1 MIHVSYGLHDRDGH
15 YTKFVGTSITSIFEN
30 TRAPVTIHILH
41 DQTLNADNR
50 DKLNYVVGKYN
61 QRIKFYD
68 VAQLMP
74 ERIKFLTDRLP
85 QIFQGRFSVGTFYR
99 LLMTELLPKHEIR
112 RIIYLDADILV
123 NLDIADLWYTRLDE
137 QPLAAVS
144 ELDATGGHM
153 VENKHIITTGRVKD
167 VDYFN
172 AGVLLL
178 DLDAINKAVPNL
190 FNDGVQFLVD
200 NPKCECFDQDILNN
214 YFSTRYLKLPGRF
227 DYFVQADR
235 TFMKTNK
242 LERYIYHYAG
252 QEINFDMTNV
262 YSKFFFENFMRTPWF
277 STETIGKMYDY
288 LRRAN
293 LQMRTTLQQM
303 SSILTQKRRA
313 FFIETQVIAAMKKF
327 FGVIDGEEIIDA
339 KQSGAIEKLIKAMRA
354 SQGKK
359 IYFILVTNI
368 KPLHERLTREGFKYG
383 ADYVNARNFLA
394 ENQGGTPMNSYEFI
408 KNM

>member
-1 MIHVSYGLHDRDGH
+1 MIHVSYGLHDRDAH
-15 YTKFVGTSITSIFEN
+15 YTKFVGTSLTSIFEN
-30 TRAPVTIHILH
+30 TREPITVHILH
-41 DQTLNADNR
+41 DQTLTPDNR

-61 QRIKFYD
+61 QRIKFYN

-85 QIFQGRFSVGTFYR
+85 QIFQGRFSIGTFYR
-99 LLMTELLPKHEIR
+99 LLMTELLPKHDVR
-112 RIIYLDADILV
+112 RMIYLDADILV
-123 NLDIADLWYTRLDE
+123 NLDIADLWFTRLDDH
-137 QPLAAVS
+137 PLAAVS
-144 ELDATGGHM
+144 ELDATTGHM
-153 VENKHIITTGRVKD
+153 VENKHIITSGRVKD

-214 YFSTRYLKLPGRF
+214 YFSTTYLKLPGKF
-227 DYFVQADR
+227 DFFVQADR
-235 TFMKTNK
+235 AFMKTNK

-252 QEINFDMTNV
+252 QEISFDMTNV
-262 YSKFFFENFMRTPWF
+262 YSKFFFDNFMKTPWF
-277 STETIGKMYDY
+277 STATIGLMYEY

-293 LQMRTTLQQM
+293 LQMKTTLQQM
-303 SSILTQKRRA
+303 SSILTKRRRA
-313 FFIETQVIAAMKKF
+313 FFVETQVLSAMKKF
-327 FGVIDGEEIIDA
+327 FVIEDGEELIDA
-339 KQSGAIEKLIKAMRA
+339 KQSGAVEKLIKAMRA

-359 IYFILVTNI
+359 IYFLLVTNI
-368 KPLHERLTREGFKYG
+368 KPLHEKLTAEGFKYG

-394 ENQGGTPMNSYEFI
+394 ENQGGVPMNSYEFI